1 MAEFLSVYLPEFFY
15 VLCGLVSFDTAIQCY
30 KK

>member
-1 MAEFLSVYLPEFFY
+1 MTQFLSVYLPEFFY
-15 VLCGLVSFDTAIQCY
+15 VLCGLVSFDWCPSCN